1 MIPFNKPHLSGN
13 ELVYIKDAVLSGHI
27 SGNGKY
33 TRKCNEFFKNKYGFE
48 NTFLTT
54 SCTDALEMAAILMNI
69 KEGDEIIV
77 PSFTFV
83 STANAFVLRG
93 AKIVFADSLRNNP
106 NIDPNQIKDLITEKT
121 KAIVVVHYS
130 GLSCD
135 MDAIMQIANKHK
147 IYVVE
152 DAAQAIDSYYKARP
166 LGSIGHLS
174 AFSFH
179 ETKNI
184 ISGEGGMLVVN
195 DEHLVKRAEII
206 WEKGTNR
213 GAFFRGEVNKYS
225 WVDVGSSFLPSEI
238 IAAFLYSQ
246 LQNMQKIIK
255 KRKRLWNNYNT
266 SFNELYKQGKIKPQ
280 NIPKESSN
288 NGHIF
293 YFLCDSL
300 EERSR
305 LINYLKDKEIQA
317 VFHYISLYSSPFF
330 KNKHRGKK
338 LKHSDFFSDHLV
350 RLPLYYDLSQTEQEK
365 IINQIKSFYD

>member
-106 NIDPNQIKDLITEKT
+106 NIDPNQIKDLITKKT

-152 DAAQAIDSYYKARP
+152 DAAQAIDSYYKGRP

-195 DEHLVKRAEII
+195 DEHLVNRAEII

-317 VFHYISLYSSPFF
+317 VFHYISFILVHF
-330 KNKHRGKK
+330 
-338 LKHSDFFSDHLV
+338 LKIN
-350 RLPLYYDLSQTEQEK
+350 TEER
-365 IINQIKSFYD
+365 N

>member
-106 NIDPNQIKDLITEKT
+106 NIDPNQIKDLITKKT

-152 DAAQAIDSYYKARP
+152 DAAQAIDSYYKGRP

-184 ISGEGGMLVVN
+184 I
-195 DEHLVKRAEII
+195 
-206 WEKGTNR
+206 
-213 GAFFRGEVNKYS
+213 
-225 WVDVGSSFLPSEI
+225 
-238 IAAFLYSQ
+238 
-246 LQNMQKIIK
+246 
-255 KRKRLWNNYNT
+255 
-266 SFNELYKQGKIKPQ
+266 
-280 NIPKESSN
+280 
-288 NGHIF
+288 
-293 YFLCDSL
+293 LCCPL
-300 EERSR
+300 C
-305 LINYLKDKEIQA
+305 NYLKGY
-317 VFHYISLYSSPFF
+317 VFSFDDFAKIAEKYVTTFWRNIS
-330 KNKHRGKK
+330 
-338 LKHSDFFSDHLV
+338 
-350 RLPLYYDLSQTEQEK
+350 
-365 IINQIKSFYD
+365 